1 MMNDIEKPPTNDEHL
16 AKCLIEYPKMV
27 ALLKKLVEHT
37 SILEHQQILQRT
49 RMYLK
54 TIGE

>member
-1 MMNDIEKPPTNDEHL
+1 MSDTEQPPTNDEYL
-16 AKCLIEYPKMV
+16 SKCLIEYPKMV